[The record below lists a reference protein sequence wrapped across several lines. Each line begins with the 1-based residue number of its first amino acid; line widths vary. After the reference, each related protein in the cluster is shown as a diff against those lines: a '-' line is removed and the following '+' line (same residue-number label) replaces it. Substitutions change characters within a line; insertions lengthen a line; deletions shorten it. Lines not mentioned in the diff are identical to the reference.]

1 METMSDVE
9 STNAIYPVKAV
20 LESRNMRSMM
30 ASIEQ
35 GNRNMLQLEYW
46 Q

>member
-1 METMSDVE
+1 MGTISEVDNM
-9 STNAIYPVKAV
+9 NAIYPVNAV